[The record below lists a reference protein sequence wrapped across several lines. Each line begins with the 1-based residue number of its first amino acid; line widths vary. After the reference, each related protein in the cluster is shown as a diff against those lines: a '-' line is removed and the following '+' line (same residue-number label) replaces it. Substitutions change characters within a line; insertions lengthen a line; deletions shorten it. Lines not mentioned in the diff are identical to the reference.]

1 MFLQRTIALLACAG
15 TLFASQLTHAASDVG
30 HRIKDL
36 ATLQGVRPNQ
46 LVGYGLIV
54 GLDGTGDQPTQ
65 APFTPASMQAML
77 DRLGIQLPPG
87 TTIQPKNV
95 AAVSLT
101 ATLPPFAK
109 PGQAIDVTVASL
121 GTAKS
126 LRGGTLIL
134 SPLRGVDGQIYAMAQ
149 GNVLVGGAGASA
161 GGSSSQ
167 VNHLNAGRIPAG
179 ATVERAVPTPLGQGD
194 FINYELT
201 QSDFTTVNR
210 MVDAINRALGA
221 DTARA
226 LDARLV
232 QVRAPRDSNE
242 RVQFISKVENLA
254 VTAAE
259 SSPKV
264 IINARTGSVV
274 MNQSVA
280 LDNCAI
286 AHGNLSVTINA
297 DNSVSQPN
305 ALSQGQTAGVQN
317 ADISVKADKG
327 QLVQLNKGAKLA
339 DVVKA
344 LNSIGATPQDLLSI
358 LQAMKAAGAL
368 KAELEII

>member
-1 MFLQRTIALLACAG
+1 MFMMLKSFAGAALLLA
-15 TLFASQLTHAASDVG
+15 TLLPSAHGAAPVG
-30 HRIKDL
+30 QRIKDM
-36 ATLQGVRPNQ
+36 ASLQGVRHNQ

-87 TTIQPKNV
+87 TSIQPKNV

-101 ATLPPFAK
+101 ASLPPFAK
-109 PGQAIDVTVASL
+109 PGQSLDVTVASL

-126 LRGGTLIL
+126 LRGGTLIM

-161 GGSSSQ
+161 GGSGSQ
-167 VNHLNAGRIPAG
+167 VNHLNAGRIPSG

-194 FINYELT
+194 FIHFELH
-201 QSDFTTVNR
+201 QSDFTTANR
-210 MVDAINRALGA
+210 MVAVINSAAGD

-226 LDARLV
+226 LDARLI

-242 RVQFISKVENLA
+242 RVQFISRMENLA

-259 SSPKV
+259 NSPKV

-280 LDNCAI
+280 LDTCAV
-286 AHGNLSVTINA
+286 AHGNLSVTVNA
-297 DNSVSQPN
+297 SNTVSQPN
-305 ALSQGQTAGVQN
+305 PLSQGQTADVQN
-317 ADISVKADKG
+317 ADVAIKADKG
-327 QLVQLNKGAKLA
+327 QLVQLGKGAKLA